1 MDHCLPA
8 FLHAHMLL
16 HPGECYD
23 PSDLSST
30 RATSSLTPSTLG
42 SPNFIITHNCS
53 ASQSLNSGA
62 SSLICPS
69 FHVCLFI
76 PVGPDGLPSW
86 DNPSQAPHQK
96 HTLSCS
102 LSFLRPPEPAGCS
115 ALSHNSP
122 LFTLLQTPAWGQ
134 RSACLH
140 TESSLAPG
148 THRGWCHLRSISP
161 VSAGSSVLLPA
172 PTIPPLHP
180 HHRLS
185 PTSLQDSVPSSS
197 ELPFLLPSYFM
208 KKTKAINS
216 PHLSPYK
223 CV

>member
-8 FLHAHMLL
+8 FLHAHVLP

-69 FHVCLFI
+69 FHICLFI

-86 DNPSQAPHQK
+86 DNPSQAPPRS
-96 HTLSCS
+96 TPS
-102 LSFLRPPEPAGCS
+102 P
-115 ALSHNSP
+115 ALSPSSDPLNPLAAALYHTTLHSSP
-122 LFTLLQTPAWGQ
+122 FCKPQ
-134 RSACLH
+134 
-140 TESSLAPG
+140 PG
-148 THRGWCHLRSISP
+148 G
-161 VSAGSSVLLPA
+161 SVLPVFTQNHPWHLGPTGVGATSDPSLPFQQGLLCFSPPPSLPST
-172 PTIPPLHP
+172 PTTVSLPPLSKTLFP
-180 HHRLS
+180 ALQSCLS
-185 PTSLQDSVPSSS
+185 SCLRTS
-197 ELPFLLPSYFM
+197 
-208 KKTKAINS
+208 
-216 PHLSPYK
+216 
-223 CV
+223 